1 MSFSIMATKTPS
13 ASLIRFLEEQWAERG
28 NQMRFA
34 RETGCS
40 DSVTSKWK
48 SGQPPDLAS
57 CLKIA
62 MYYKVDPYDVFEWA
76 GKPDYGRLAHSLG
89 IAGGKPRPPWELYQD
104 EVQQRLHRQL
114 DELLEAGYADHAADV
129 IQREHSGTIGTFQR
143 TCAFLRE
150 QVDAEACVLLS
161 TEGRLLASDGDIR
174 EEEIETL
181 TTGRNPAGWKRR
193 EYAGTVACFR
203 IAVLRKPS
211 AVDVALALLEAALKE

>member
-1 MSFSIMATKTPS
+1 MATTKTPS
-13 ASLIRFLEEQWAERG
+13 ARLIRFLEEQWAERG

-48 SGQPPDLAS
+48 AGQPPDLAS

-62 MYYKVDPYDVFEWA
+62 MYYQLDPYDVFEWA
-76 GKPDYGRLAHSLG
+76 GRPDYGRLAHSLG

-104 EVQQRLHRQL
+104 EAQQRLHRQL

-129 IQREHSGTIGTFQR
+129 IRREHSGAIGTFQR
-143 TCAFLRE
+143 TCSFLRK

-161 TEGRLLASDGDIR
+161 TEGRFLASAGDIR
-174 EEEIETL
+174 EGEIDALKE
-181 TTGRNPAGWKRR
+181 GRNPAGWKRR
-193 EYAGTVACFR
+193 QYVGIVACLR
-203 IAVLRKPS
+203 IAVLRKPG
-211 AVDVALALLEAALKE
+211 AVNVALAILQAQLSMKK